1 MNKVNFLDETGALA
15 SMVIMSN
22 LSDLTYKF
30 GQPYTESIEFMKWL
44 IMTLDGDLNQR
55 INSKKCAEAFTQYR
69 KEYL

>member
-1 MNKVNFLDETGALA
+1 MNKVNFLSETGARA

-22 LSDLTYKF
+22 LSDLTHKF
-30 GQPYTESIEFMKWL
+30 GQPYTDSIDFMKWL

-55 INSKKCAEAFTQYR
+55 IDSKKCVEAYTEYR